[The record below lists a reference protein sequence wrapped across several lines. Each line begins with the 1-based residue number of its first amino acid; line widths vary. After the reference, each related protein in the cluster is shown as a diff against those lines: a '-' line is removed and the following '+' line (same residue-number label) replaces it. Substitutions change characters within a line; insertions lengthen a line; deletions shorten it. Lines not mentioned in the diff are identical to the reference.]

1 MEWMFNGEEY
11 ILPNPEYVGF
21 IYLITLPDGR
31 KYIGKKKLWNKKT
44 SIKTVTLKNGSKKK
58 KKIRSLIES
67 DWREYW
73 SSSDLIKDMVDKN
86 GTDGFKRE
94 ILRFC
99 KTESELTYFESKEI
113 FVRGCLESEDYVN
126 GWVMCRIRKSNI
138 FGKI

>member
-1 MEWMFNGEEY
+1 MTWIYNGVEFEVADEQY
-11 ILPNPEYVGF
+11 LGF
-21 IYLITLPDGR
+21 IYEITLPDGR

-44 SIKTVTLKNGSKKK
+44 SIKTVTLKNGNKKK
-58 KKIRSLIES
+58 KKIRQLVES

-73 SSSDLIKDMVDKN
+73 SSSDLIKDMIAKN
-86 GTDGFKRE
+86 GLDGFKRE

-99 KTESELTYFESKEI
+99 KTDSELTYFESKEI
-113 FVRGCLESEDYVN
+113 FVRGCLESEEYVN